1 MSFESQLEREEN
13 HLVEQFNSGQIS
25 QEEYN
30 KQMRELQRDY
40 RAAAQEAAQDAY
52 DREMERW

>member
-1 MSFESQLEREEN
+1 MPWESQFDREEN
-13 HLVEQFNSGQIS
+13 HLVEQFNSGLITRD
-25 QEEYN
+25 EYN

-52 DREMERW
+52 DREMDRW